1 MTPQTYTHLDGI
13 LKKELTYTMLRFLD
27 DFTKN
32 RIIEVM
38 LEVHNAAVDKCAKTA
53 IADVSTAD
61 EGTSCCIVKS
71 DSILK
76 NKLQ

>member
-1 MTPQTYTHLDGI
+1 MTPQSYTYLDGI
-13 LKKELTYTMLRFLD
+13 LKNNCISFSYLTPILRGQ
-27 DFTKN
+27 
-32 RIIEVM
+32 IIEAA